1 MPKARKTDS
10 AAKAQGAAKKSASS
24 PTSAP
29 STAEDFEKLGVFY
42 LGRPYDLAT
51 KQAKPGWL
59 LYDSKDLVT
68 HAVCVGMTGSGKTG
82 LCLALLEEAAIDNI
96 PAIIIDPKGDLG
108 NLMLTFPSLKGE
120 DFQPWINEDDARKKG
135 LSPADYAE
143 AQAELWTKGLASWHQ
158 DGARIQRLRDA
169 ADMAI
174 YTPGSNAGLPVSI
187 LKSFAAPAAD
197 VREDAELLRERIST
211 TVTSLLGLIG
221 IEADPI
227 QSREHIL
234 LSTIL
239 DRTWRKEEDLD
250 LASLIQTIQSPPV
263 SKVGVMDVDSF
274 FPSKDR
280 FALAMKLNNLLAAPG
295 FQAWMEGEALDIQS
309 LLYTPAGKP
318 RLAIFSIAHLN
329 DAERMFFVT
338 LLLSQMVG
346 WMRAQSGTTSLRALL
361 YMDEIFGY
369 FPPVANPPSKLPL
382 MTLLKQARAFGLG
395 VVLATQNPV
404 DLDYKGLANTG
415 TWFIGRLQTERDKAR
430 VLEGLEGAATGAGQK
445 FDRGR
450 MEQTLAGLGN
460 RIFLM
465 NNVHE
470 DEPVVFETRWCLSYL
485 RGPLTRTQIKQLM
498 DQRRPETLDVK
509 RGTGETLRTA
519 LSPLHPLSQANP
531 QPASMSPRAV
541 RGESST
547 PTSRPILPP
556 DVPQHFVPLRGS
568 KPEGSQLVYAPMLLG
583 SSQIR
588 FVDSKN
594 AIDSTQDVIVLAPIA
609 DGPVAVDWD
618 KATAEELAVT
628 DLERDAEKDAQFLTL
643 PASAGKVKSYGDW
656 SKEFGSWLF
665 RTQKVELFRSP
676 STKEVSKPGESE
688 RDFRVRLQQTGREQ
702 RDRGAE
708 MLRQKYASRIATLQE
723 RIRRAELAKEKQQ
736 AESRSS
742 QVQAAISVGAS
753 ILGAFLGRKT
763 ISAANI
769 GRATTA
775 IRSAGRVMKESQ
787 DVGVAEEN
795 VAALQKQLGDLEA
808 QFKAESDILTAAT
821 DPLNEKLETVSIK
834 PTKANIAV
842 KLVTLAWTP
851 HWRDAKGVLS
861 SAWS

>member
-1 MPKARKTDS
+1 MSAKKKDTVKAKES
-10 AAKAQGAAKKSASS
+10 AKAAVPSAGAG
-24 PTSAP
+24 
-29 STAEDFEKLGVFY
+29 TAEDFEKLGVFY
-42 LGRPYDLAT
+42 LGRPYDLVA
-51 KQAKPGWL
+51 KQPKPGWL

-82 LCLALLEEAAIDNI
+82 LCLSLLEEAAIDNI

-108 NLMLTFPSLKGE
+108 NLMLTFPGLKGE
-120 DFQPWINEDDARKKG
+120 DFQPWINEDDALKKG
-135 LSPADYAE
+135 LSPADFATS
-143 AQAELWTKGLASWHQ
+143 QAELWSKGLGGWQQ
-158 DGARIQRLRDA
+158 DGARIQRFRDA
-169 ADMAI
+169 AEVAI

-197 VREDAELLRERIST
+197 VREDGELFRERIST
-211 TVTSLLGLIG
+211 TVTSLLGLLG

-234 LSTIL
+234 LSTIF
-239 DRTWRKEEDLD
+239 DHIWRKEEDLD
-250 LASLIQTIQSPPV
+250 LAALIQAIQSPPV
-263 SKVGVMDVDSF
+263 SKIGVMDLDSF

-295 FQAWMEGEALDIQS
+295 FQAWLEGEALDIQS
-309 LLYTPAGKP
+309 ILYTPTGKP
-318 RLAIFSIAHLN
+318 RLAIFTISHLN

-430 VLEGLEGAATGAGQK
+430 VVEGLEGASSSAGKK
-445 FDRGR
+445 FDKGR
-450 MEQTLAGLGN
+450 MEQTLAGLGA

-485 RGPLTRTQIKQLM
+485 RGPLTRTQIKGLM
-498 DQRRPETLDVK
+498 DQAKANMGLGMKGKEADSV
-509 RGTGETLRTA
+509 TG
-519 LSPLHPLSQANP
+519 
-531 QPASMSPRAV
+531 SPR
-541 RGESST
+541 SSSLT
-547 PTSRPILPP
+547 THRQRPIVPP

-568 KPEGSQLVYAPMLLG
+568 KPDGNELVYVPMLLG

-588 FVDSKN
+588 FTETKSG
-594 AIDSTQDVIVLAPIA
+594 IDATQDVTILTPMT
-609 DGPVAVDWD
+609 DGAVAVDWNH
-618 KATAEELAVT
+618 ATIADLSLS
-628 DLERDAEKDAQFLTL
+628 DLEQGPEDDAQFLPL
-643 PASAGKVKSYGDW
+643 PAIAGKAKSYADW
-656 SKEFGSWLF
+656 NKDFGGWLF
-665 RTQKVELFRSP
+665 RTQKVDLMKSP
-676 STKEVSKPGESE
+676 ATKEVSTPDESE
-688 RDFRVRLQQTGREQ
+688 RDFRVRLQQSGREQ
-702 RDRGAE
+702 RDKGAE
-708 MLRQKYASRIATLQE
+708 SLRQKYAPKIATLQD
-723 RIRRAELAKEKQQ
+723 RIRRAEQMKERQQ

-742 QVQAAISVGAS
+742 QMQAAISVGAS

-763 ISAANI
+763 ISATNI

-775 IRSAGRVMKESQ
+775 IRGAGRAIKESQ
-787 DVGVAEEN
+787 DVGRAEEN
-795 VAALQKQLGDLEA
+795 VEALQQQLGILEA
-808 QFKAESDILTAAT
+808 QFKSESESLAAAT
-821 DPLNEKLETVSIK
+821 DPLNEKFESIAIR
-834 PTKANIAV
+834 PTKSNIAI

-851 HWRDAKGVLS
+851 YWRDGRGALTQ
-861 SAWS
+861 AWH

>member
-1 MPKARKTDS
+1 MPAKKKES
-10 AAKAQGAAKKSASS
+10 AKGKGQAKAPESTQGSAS
-24 PTSAP
+24 
-29 STAEDFEKLGVFY
+29 AEDFEKLGVFY
-42 LGRPYDLAT
+42 LGRSYDLAT
-51 KQAKPGWL
+51 KQAKQGWI

-108 NLMLTFPSLKGE
+108 NLLLTFPGLKGE

-135 LSPADYAE
+135 LSPADYAK
-143 AQAELWTKGLASWHQ
+143 AQAELWTKGLASWQ
-158 DGARIQRLRDA
+158 QNGARIQRLRDA
-169 ADMAI
+169 ADFAI

-187 LKSFAAPAAD
+187 LKSFAAPPGD
-197 VREDAELLRERIST
+197 VRSDAELLRERIST
-211 TVTSLLGLIG
+211 TTTSLLGLLG

-234 LSTIL
+234 ISTIL
-239 DRTWRKEEDLD
+239 DHTWKKEEDLD
-250 LASLIQTIQSPPV
+250 LAALIQSIQSPPV
-263 SKVGVMDVDSF
+263 TKIGVVDVDSF

-295 FQAWMEGEALDIQS
+295 FQAWLEGEALDIQS
-309 LLYTPAGKP
+309 LLYTSSGKP

-338 LLLSQMVG
+338 LLLSHMVG
-346 WMRAQSGTTSLRALL
+346 WMRAQSGTTSLRAIL

-430 VLEGLEGAATGAGQK
+430 VLEGLEGASASSGKK
-445 FDRGR
+445 FDKGR
-450 MEQTLAGLGN
+450 MEQILAGLGN

-485 RGPLTRTQIKQLM
+485 RGPLTRTQIKTLM
-498 DQRRPETLDVK
+498 SEA
-509 RGTGETLRTA
+509 RGKGQEARGPAQEKTTD
-519 LSPLHPLSQANP
+519 SPPL
-531 QPASMSPRAV
+531 PRA
-541 RGESST
+541 SSRV
-547 PTSRPILPP
+547 PGGARPMLPP

-568 KPEGSQLVYAPMLLG
+568 KPDGSELVYAPMLLG
-583 SSQIR
+583 SAQIR
-588 FVDSKN
+588 FADTKSAVD
-594 AIDSTQDVIVLAPIA
+594 TMQDVTALAPITNGA
-609 DGPVAVDWD
+609 VAVDWD
-618 KATAEELAVT
+618 HATTAELTVS
-628 DLERDAEKDAQFLTL
+628 DLERAPADGAQFLLL
-643 PASAGKVKSYGDW
+643 PASAGKAKSYADW
-656 SKEFGSWLF
+656 SKDFAGWLF
-665 RTQKVELFRSP
+665 RTQKVELFKSP

-688 RDFRVRLQQTGREQ
+688 RDFRVRLQQGGREQ
-702 RDRGAE
+702 RDKAAE
-708 MLRQKYASRIATLQE
+708 ALRQKYAPKIGALQE
-723 RIRRAELAKEKQQ
+723 RVRRAEQQKEKQQ

-742 QVQAAISVGAS
+742 QMQAAISVGAS

-763 ISAANI
+763 ISATNI

-775 IRSAGRVMKESQ
+775 IRSAGRVMKESK
-787 DVGVAEEN
+787 DVSLAEEN
-795 VAALQKQLGDLEA
+795 IVALQRQLADLEA
-808 QFKAESDILTAAT
+808 QFKAESEALAAAT
-821 DPLNEKLETVSIK
+821 DPLHEKLESISIK
-834 PTKANIAV
+834 PAKSNIVV
-842 KLVTLAWTP
+842 KLVALAWTP
-851 HWRDAKGVLS
+851 HWRDQQGKILQ
-861 SAWS
+861 AWS

>member
-1 MPKARKTDS
+1 
-10 AAKAQGAAKKSASS
+10 
-24 PTSAP
+24 
-29 STAEDFEKLGVFY
+29 
-42 LGRPYDLAT
+42 
-51 KQAKPGWL
+51 
-59 LYDSKDLVT
+59 YDSKDLVT

-82 LCLALLEEAAIDNI
+82 LCLSLLEEAAIDNI

-135 LSPADYAE
+135 LSPADFAKT
-143 AQAELWTKGLASWHQ
+143 QAELWAKGLGGWQQ
-158 DGARIQRLRDA
+158 DGARIQRFRDA
-169 ADMAI
+169 VEVAI

-197 VREDAELLRERIST
+197 AHEDGELFRERIST
-211 TVTSLLGLIG
+211 TVTSLLGLLG

-234 LSTIL
+234 LSTIF
-239 DRTWRKEEDLD
+239 DHIWRKEEDLD
-250 LASLIQTIQSPPV
+250 LAALIQAIQSPPA
-263 SKVGVMDVDSF
+263 SKIGVMDVDSF

-295 FQAWMEGEALDIQS
+295 FQAWLEGEALDIQS
-309 LLYTPAGKP
+309 ILYTPTGKP
-318 RLAIFSIAHLN
+318 RLAIFSISHLN

-430 VLEGLEGAATGAGQK
+430 VLEGLEGASSSAGK
-445 FDRGR
+445 TFNKGR
-450 MEQTLAGLGN
+450 MEQTLAGLGA

-470 DEPVVFETRWCLSYL
+470 DEPVVFETRWCLSYF
-485 RGPLTRTQIKQLM
+485 RGPLTRTQIKRLM
-498 DQRRPETLDVK
+498 DPVRHEMLDVK
-509 RGTGETLRTA
+509 PETPGTTLSARTA
-519 LSPLHPLSQANP
+519 
-531 QPASMSPRAV
+531 
-541 RGESST
+541 
-547 PTSRPILPP
+547 SRPMLPP
-556 DVPQHFVPLRGS
+556 EVPQYFVPLRGS
-568 KPEGSQLVYAPMLLG
+568 KPDGHELVYAPMLLG

-588 FVDSKN
+588 FFDTKIG
-594 AIDSTQDVIVLAPIA
+594 IDTMRDITVFASISEGAVT
-609 DGPVAVDWD
+609 VDWD
-618 KATAEELAVT
+618 HAVAADLTIADLAHEPE
-628 DLERDAEKDAQFLTL
+628 DLGQFLSL
-643 PASAGKVKSYGDW
+643 PVSAGKAKSYADW
-656 SKEFGSWLF
+656 NKDFGGWLF
-665 RTQKVELFRSP
+665 RTQKVELLKSP
-676 STKEVSKPGESE
+676 SAKDVSKPGESE
-688 RDFRVRLQQTGREQ
+688 RDFRARLQQSGREQ
-702 RDRGAE
+702 RDKGAE
-708 MLRQKYASRIATLQE
+708 SLRQKYAPKITALHD
-723 RIRRAELAKEKQQ
+723 RIRRAEQAKERQQ
-736 AESRSS
+736 VESRSS

-763 ISAANI
+763 ISATNI

-775 IRSAGRVMKESQ
+775 IRGAGRAIKESQ
-787 DVGVAEEN
+787 DVGRAEEN
-795 VAALQKQLGDLEA
+795 VEALQQQLADLEA
-808 QFKAESDILTAAT
+808 QFKSESESLAAAT
-821 DPLNEKLETVSIK
+821 DPLNEKFESIAIR
-834 PTKANIAV
+834 PTKSNIAI
-842 KLVTLAWTP
+842 KLVTLAWSP
-851 HWRDAKGVLS
+851 YWRDGRGALTQ
-861 SAWS
+861 AWH

>member
-1 MPKARKTDS
+1 MPKAKKTDS
-10 AAKAQGAAKKSASS
+10 SAKAESAARKSTAASA
-24 PTSAP
+24 PTP

-42 LGRPYDLAT
+42 MGRPYDLAA

-120 DFQPWINEDDARKKG
+120 EFQPWINEDDARKKG
-135 LSPADYAE
+135 LSTADYAQ
-143 AQAELWTKGLASWHQ
+143 AQAELWAKGLAGWQQ

-169 ADMAI
+169 ADVAI

-187 LKSFAAPAAD
+187 LRSFAAPAAD
-197 VREDAELLRERIST
+197 VREDAELLRDRIST
-211 TVTSLLGLIG
+211 TVTSLLGLLG

-239 DRTWRKEEDLD
+239 DQTWKKEEDLD
-250 LASLIQTIQSPPV
+250 LAALIQAIQSPPV
-263 SKVGVMDVDSF
+263 SKIGVMDVDSF

-295 FQAWMEGEALDIQS
+295 FQAWLEGEALDIQS
-309 LLYTPAGKP
+309 LLYTSAGKP

-369 FPPVANPPSKLPL
+369 FPPVSNPPSKLPL

-430 VLEGLEGAATGAGQK
+430 VLEGLEGASTSAGK
-445 FDRGR
+445 RFDRGR

-485 RGPLTRTQIKQLM
+485 RGPLTRTQIKTLM
-498 DQRRPETLDVK
+498 DPIRRETLNVK
-509 RGTGETLRTA
+509 RETSGVKSSASNASRFT
-519 LSPLHPLSQANP
+519 LHA
-531 QPASMSPRAV
+531 
-541 RGESST
+541 
-547 PTSRPILPP
+547 SRPMLPP
-556 DVPQHFVPLRGS
+556 DVPQHFVPLRGT
-568 KPEGSQLVYAPMLLG
+568 KPDGSELVYAPMLLG
-583 SSQIR
+583 VSQIR
-588 FVDSKN
+588 FADAKSGVDTTHDMT
-594 AIDSTQDVIVLAPIA
+594 ALASITEGA
-609 DGPVAVDWD
+609 VAVDWD
-618 KATAEELAVT
+618 KATAAELAVA
-628 DLERDAEKDAQFLTL
+628 DLERDPEEGAQFLAL
-643 PASAGKVKSYGDW
+643 PASAGKAKVYTDW
-656 SKEFGSWLF
+656 NKDFAGWLF

-702 RDRGAE
+702 RDKGAE
-708 MLRQKYASRIATLQE
+708 TIRQKYASKIATLQD

-736 AESRSS
+736 AESRFS

-763 ISAANI
+763 VSASNI

-775 IRSAGRVMKESQ
+775 IRSAGRVMKESK

-795 VAALQKQLGDLEA
+795 VAALQ
-808 QFKAESDILTAAT
+808 
-821 DPLNEKLETVSIK
+821 
-834 PTKANIAV
+834 
-842 KLVTLAWTP
+842 
-851 HWRDAKGVLS
+851 
-861 SAWS
+861 

>member
-1 MPKARKTDS
+1 MATKKKDS
-10 AAKAQGAAKKSASS
+10 ATSREPAKASAS
-24 PTSAP
+24 AAGG

-42 LGRPYDLAT
+42 LGRPYDLVA
-51 KQAKPGWL
+51 KQPKPGWL

-82 LCLALLEEAAIDNI
+82 LCLSLLEEAAIDNI

-135 LSPADYAE
+135 LSPADFAK
-143 AQAELWTKGLASWHQ
+143 AQAELWAKGLGGWQ
-158 DGARIQRLRDA
+158 QNGARIQRLRDA
-169 ADMAI
+169 AEVAI

-197 VREDAELLRERIST
+197 VRDDGELFRERIGT
-211 TVTSLLGLIG
+211 TVTSLLGLLG

-239 DRTWRKEEDLD
+239 NHTWMKEEDLD
-250 LASLIQTIQSPPV
+250 LAALIQAIQSPPV
-263 SKVGVMDVDSF
+263 SKIGVMNVDSF

-295 FQAWMEGEALDIQS
+295 FQSWLEGEALDIQS
-309 LLYTPAGKP
+309 LLYTPTGKP

-430 VLEGLEGAATGAGQK
+430 VLEGLEGASSSTGKK
-445 FDRGR
+445 FDKGR
-450 MEQTLAGLGN
+450 MEQTLAGLGA

-485 RGPLTRTQIKQLM
+485 RGPLTRTQIKMLM
-498 DQRRPETLDVK
+498 DPVRREGL
-509 RGTGETLRTA
+509 GG
-519 LSPLHPLSQANP
+519 
-531 QPASMSPRAV
+531 
-541 RGESST
+541 RGEAKEKAASLAGALHLT
-547 PTSRPILPP
+547 PHASRPILPP
-556 DVPQHFVPLRGS
+556 DVPQYFVPLRSS
-568 KPEGSQLVYAPMLLG
+568 KPDDCELVYAPMLLG

-588 FVDSKN
+588 FSDTKSGVDT
-594 AIDSTQDVIVLAPIA
+594 TQDMAVLAPMT
-609 DGPVAVDWD
+609 DGAVTVDWD
-618 KATAEELAVT
+618 HATVADFAVA
-628 DLERDAEKDAQFLTL
+628 DLEQGPEGDAQFLPL
-643 PASAGKVKSYGDW
+643 PTGAGKAKNYADW
-656 SKEFGSWLF
+656 TKDFGGWIF
-665 RTQKVELFRSP
+665 RTQKMELFKSP
-676 STKEVSKPGESE
+676 STKDCSKPGESE
-688 RDFRVRLQQTGREQ
+688 RDFRVRLQQSGREQ
-702 RDRGAE
+702 RDKGAE
-708 MLRQKYASRIATLQE
+708 SLRQKYAPKIATLQD
-723 RIRRAELAKEKQQ
+723 RIRRAEQMKERQQ

-763 ISAANI
+763 ISASNI

-775 IRSAGRVMKESQ
+775 IRGAGRAIKESQ
-787 DVGVAEEN
+787 DVGQAEEN
-795 VAALQKQLGDLEA
+795 VAALQQQLADLEF
-808 QFKAESDILTAAT
+808 QFKSESESLAAAT
-821 DPLNEKLETVSIK
+821 DPLNERLESIAIR
-834 PTKANIAV
+834 PTKTNIAIQ
-842 KLVTLAWTP
+842 LVALAWTP
-851 HWRDAKGVLS
+851 CWRDSGGATVP
-861 SAWS
+861 AWS